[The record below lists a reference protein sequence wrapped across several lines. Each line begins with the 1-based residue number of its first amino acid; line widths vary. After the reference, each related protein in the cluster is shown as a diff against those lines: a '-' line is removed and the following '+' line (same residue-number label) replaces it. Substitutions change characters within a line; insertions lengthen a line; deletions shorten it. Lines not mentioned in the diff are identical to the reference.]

1 MDFGDSMLRMIAALA
16 VVLALMMVIVAVA
29 RRLLA
34 GRQFGRTGAPPLVQ
48 VLGTGYLGPRKNI
61 SLVSV
66 AGELLII
73 GTTANDLVP
82 LGRLSDPERVLHS
95 LQAGEMD
102 VKADVTMHGSSTR

>member
-34 GRQFGRTGAPPLVQ
+34 GRQFGRTGAPLVQ